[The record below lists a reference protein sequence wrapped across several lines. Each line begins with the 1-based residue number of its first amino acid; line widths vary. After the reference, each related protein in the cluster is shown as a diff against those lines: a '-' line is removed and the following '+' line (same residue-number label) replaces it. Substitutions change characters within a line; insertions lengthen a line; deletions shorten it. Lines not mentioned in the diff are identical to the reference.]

1 MRNSINKLENCQCGE
16 CLNEKWFL
24 ELLENNEEYE
34 E

>member
-1 MRNSINKLENCQCGE
+1 MKKIENCQCGE

-24 ELLENNEEYE
+24 ELLENDEEYE